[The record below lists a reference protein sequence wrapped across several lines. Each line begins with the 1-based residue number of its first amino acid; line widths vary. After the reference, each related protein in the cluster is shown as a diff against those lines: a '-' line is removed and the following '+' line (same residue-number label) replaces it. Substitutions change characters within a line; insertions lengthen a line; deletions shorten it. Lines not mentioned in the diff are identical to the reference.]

1 MSRKVTMIVDLQF
14 GSTGKGL
21 MAGHWAEQN
30 HPDVVVN
37 CNMPNAGHTYIDSKG
52 QKMIFKVLPN
62 GLVSPKLKYVLIGPG
77 SVFSMERLQQEI
89 EQALDLG
96 YLGGAELV
104 IHPQAMVLRDSHR
117 QTEQASL
124 SGISSTM
131 QGSAAA
137 VIEKMMRTAK
147 ASTAENVAK
156 GLYDI
161 EESSEPIEV
170 PNWFG
175 SAIAKDGEW
184 ETILL
189 EADKILA
196 EGSQGHSLGI
206 NAGFYPYCTSRDCS
220 PARFLSDMGIP
231 VGMLGRVIGTART
244 YPIRVGNTPDGYSGD
259 HYADQTETSFEEI
272 GQPDEFTTVTGRK
285 RRIFTFSMQQL
296 REAAFWCCPD
306 EIFLNFVNYLDDG
319 QAVVDLTNQI
329 QDGLGVPVSYFGT
342 GPAFG
347 DVLRDVR
354 FVGAKL
360 TQDRVRAEQDNALA
374 ERLDGALETGLGE

>member
-62 GLVSPKLKYVLIGPG
+62 GLVSPKLKCVLIGPG
-77 SVFSMERLQQEI
+77 SVFSLERLQE
-89 EQALDLG
+89 ELDVARDFG
-96 YLGGAELV
+96 YLDRAELL
-104 IHPQAMVLRDSHR
+104 IHPDAMVLRESHR
-117 QTEQASL
+117 LTEQASL

-137 VIEKMMRTAK
+137 VIEKMMRRADANTVSNLAK
-147 ASTAENVAK
+147 QGADEDGAPLPSW
-156 GLYDI
+156 LY
-161 EESSEPIEV
+161 SS
-170 PNWFG
+170 
-175 SAIAKDGEW
+175 IATHQEW
-184 ETILL
+184 SLILQG
-189 EADKILA
+189 ADKILA

-374 ERLDGALETGLGE
+374 KRLDGALETGLGE

>member
-1 MSRKVTMIVDLQF
+1 MYRKVTMIVDLQF

-21 MAGHWAEQN
+21 MAGYWAEQN

-62 GLVSPKLKYVLIGPG
+62 GLVSPALKYVLIGPG
-77 SVFSMERLQQEI
+77 SVFSLERLQEEI
-89 EQALDLG
+89 DLAQDLG
-96 YLGGAELV
+96 YLDGAEIV
-104 IHPQAMVLRDSHR
+104 IHPQAMVLRASHKA
-117 QTEQASL
+117 TEQAAL

-137 VIEKMMRTAK
+137 AIEKMMRSTDANIAEKVALDGADEDGAPLPEWFKSATA
-147 ASTAENVAK
+147 TH
-156 GLYDI
+156 D
-161 EESSEPIEV
+161 
-170 PNWFG
+170 
-175 SAIAKDGEW
+175 EW
-184 ETILL
+184 EMILRG
-189 EADKILA
+189 ASKILA

-259 HYADQTETSFEEI
+259 HYPDQIETTFENL

-285 RRIFTFSMQQL
+285 RRIFTFSMQQIQ
-296 REAAFWCCPD
+296 EAAFWCCPD
-306 EIFLNFVNYLDDG
+306 EIFLNFVNYLEDG
-319 QAVVDLTNQI
+319 EAVTILTNKI
-329 QDGLGVPVSYFGT
+329 QDSLGVPVSYFGT
-342 GPAFG
+342 GPAFS
-347 DVLRDVR
+347 DMLQDVR
-354 FVGAKL
+354 FVGA
-360 TQDRVRAEQDNALA
+360 
-374 ERLDGALETGLGE
+374 RLIQNKTAANPIGPENHAAFLPLVGE